1 MRKKLLMIVL
11 CASSLVGYGQEI
23 SLEKCQEMA
32 RLNHP
37 TLKQSG
43 VIDQLA
49 ALRTKSI
56 ESSNL
61 PQIDLTGRATYQSE
75 VTMLNVPIPGFK
87 PTTLSKDQYKMYV
100 DVKQKIYDFG
110 MTKNRTLVEE
120 SDRKIAQQQN
130 ETDLYKLKETVN
142 SLYFQVLILQENER
156 IIVLKNKLLDQ
167 RISIIGSAV
176 KNGITQLNDLDNLK
190 SERLLSEQQL
200 IEIKAGMETTVDL
213 LQIITGQS
221 LSTETTFSIPTTL
234 LSDNNSTGNRP
245 ELKLFAQQKE
255 KLDASSKLLAN
266 SKLPNIYA
274 FGQVG
279 YGRPGLNMLN
289 NSFND
294 WYLMGIGLS
303 WNLWDGN
310 KSKHDKSIL
319 QNQKQI
325 IDIQQENF
333 NRIVEL
339 ALVQERNQA
348 EKLAKL
354 IETDQQ
360 VMQLKENIAKRS
372 ASALDNGTITSADYL
387 RDLNASLQ
395 SKIALSIHKIQ
406 QIQSFENSKII
417 HGK

>member
-1 MRKKLLMIVL
+1 
-11 CASSLVGYGQEI
+11 
-23 SLEKCQEMA
+23 
-32 RLNHP
+32 
-37 TLKQSG
+37 
-43 VIDQLA
+43 
-49 ALRTKSI
+49 
-56 ESSNL
+56 
-61 PQIDLTGRATYQSE
+61 
-75 VTMLNVPIPGFK
+75 
-87 PTTLSKDQYKMYV
+87 
-100 DVKQKIYDFG
+100 
-110 MTKNRTLVEE
+110 
-120 SDRKIAQQQN
+120 
-130 ETDLYKLKETVN
+130 
-142 SLYFQVLILQENER
+142 
-156 IIVLKNKLLDQ
+156 
-167 RISIIGSAV
+167 
-176 KNGITQLNDLDNLK
+176 
-190 SERLLSEQQL
+190 
-200 IEIKAGMETTVDL
+200 
-213 LQIITGQS
+213 
-221 LSTETTFSIPTTL
+221 
-234 LSDNNSTGNRP
+234 
-245 ELKLFAQQKE
+245 
-255 KLDASSKLLAN
+255 
-266 SKLPNIYA
+266 
-274 FGQVG
+274 VG

-310 KSKHDKSIL
+310 KSKHDKSVL